1 MTTLVGAPKPLKEAN
16 SLEAE
21 EHAKFAVEEHN
32 RQVQANL
39 CFKRVVSAQT
49 QVVSGTMFHLSIE
62 AHSEQHGTGVY
73 DAKVWTKPWES
84 FKKLEDFKPSKQGSD
99 FCFSCCSPEAAGAA
113 IALDDPVVINEAAEH
128 ALKGLQQRSNSL
140 IPYELDHVVK
150 AQAEEGTNAL
160 DLVLKVKRGSREEH
174 VNAKLHRGDTG
185 WTLTSAHVL

>member
-32 RQVQANL
+32 RQNPEANL

-84 FKKLEDFKPSKQGSD
+84 FKKLEEFKPSKQ
-99 FCFSCCSPEAAGAA
+99 ETAGAA

>member
-32 RQVQANL
+32 RQNPEANL

-84 FKKLEDFKPSKQGSD
+84 FKKLEDFKPSKQ
-99 FCFSCCSPEAAGAA
+99 EAAGAA